1 MNRMQHRSPRTVSAL
16 TGLTTLSL
24 CLACTVNVSSETKAP
39 DDAGA
44 QADAAPSAVVWPDEA
59 FRATQPEPG
68 PTPKLSVPTPQQFT
82 LDNGLDVVLVP
93 HTLPVL
99 SMSLEFPVGTAHES
113 AKKHGTMDL
122 CMDLLDEGTKDK
134 DKVAFEIA
142 LADAGLSASSYASR
156 EESGLYMRG
165 LAERLDDAV
174 AIMGEMLQS
183 PGLRQEDLDRL
194 KADDKASLMQSR
206 ARAGGA
212 ASRVMRQRMWG
223 KGHPMATLTTEQTID
238 KVKLSDCKNV
248 VKQLK
253 PDGATLYVTGKV
265 DEAKIR
271 AAFSAHLGSWKGKV
285 AEKRMDKKAKPAS
298 GTIYVIDIPG
308 AAQSSLS
315 VGFLGPARSE
325 GDYEALSVASAV
337 FGGGFTSRLNMNIR
351 EDKGY
356 AYGAR
361 GGVR

>member
-1 MNRMQHRSPRTVSAL
+1 MNRMKRPLFRSSLAL
-16 TGLTTLSL
+16 TGLTTLAL
-24 CLACTVNVSSETKAP
+24 DLACTVNVSTGSEAP
-39 DDAGA
+39 DAGA

-142 LADAGLSASSYASR
+142 LADAGLRMSSYASR
-156 EESGLYMRG
+156 EESGIYARG

-174 AIMGEMLQS
+174 AMMAEMLQS
-183 PGLRQEDLDRL
+183 PGLRQADLDRL
-194 KADDKASLMQSR
+194 KTDDKNSLMQRR
-206 ARAGGA
+206 ASAGGA
-212 ASRVMRQRMWG
+212 ASRVMNQRMWG
-223 KGHPMATLTTEQTID
+223 PGHPMATLTTEASID

-265 DEAKIR
+265 DEA
-271 AAFSAHLGSWKGKV
+271 
-285 AEKRMDKKAKPAS
+285 
-298 GTIYVIDIPG
+298 
-308 AAQSSLS
+308 
-315 VGFLGPARSE
+315 
-325 GDYEALSVASAV
+325 
-337 FGGGFTSRLNMNIR
+337 
-351 EDKGY
+351 
-356 AYGAR
+356 
-361 GGVR
+361 